1 MANCRTLFSHLLCD
15 ERYKKSCLQPVYIP
29 CHDNLLLKSLLISSP
44 LPFSVDF
51 ADVYAQANPWKQ
63 QWVSEREVIHGA
75 ARGRASE
82 RGSREEHSRIVS
94 RDFPRLPQMES
105 LLTSYKCSWTH
116 TDYLAFSE
124 SVSTNDDLDCSYP
137 WSLLV
142 SPPPKK
148 KCVHVGVLSQSFES
162 GTSLFMSKR
171 SFFAFN
177 FQAVR
182 AMWVK
187 RIYTRFAFR
196 SIMFLLFFVK

>member
-142 SPPPKK
+142 SPPPPKK
-148 KCVHVGVLSQSFES
+148 NVCMLVSSANLLRVERLSLCRNVL
-162 GTSLFMSKR
+162 
-171 SFFAFN
+171 
-177 FQAVR
+177 
-182 AMWVK
+182 
-187 RIYTRFAFR
+187 
-196 SIMFLLFFVK
+196 FLRLIFKLCGLCEWKGFIPALPFGR